1 MTLNQG
7 KKTKHIAKG
16 SKDGENMTM
25 QGEKNSMKHKV
36 PLCLIIIVVQ
46 TLTEINLE
54 KESFR
59 LRSFPFLCIS
69 HF

>member
-1 MTLNQG
+1 
-7 KKTKHIAKG
+7 
-16 SKDGENMTM
+16 M
-25 QGEKNSMKHKV
+25 QHKV

-46 TLTEINLE
+46 TLMEINLE